1 MCCSLHSFYCIY
13 KWKIC
18 SESCTNAALLLFSLT
33 LSTASV
39 FSLPHTLSLT
49 LLCHP
54 YLTALKYNIWSG
66 WISHLWW
73 PHSVKVKILTVVKN
87 CLPRIVCFSS
97 LHSSTHYPSSCPVYF
112 LLAPG
117 QKFTGFVESEYVEQL
132 YDDLVLKGGQCCP
145 SLIWHIWQIPCKHS
159 EIVTHGCQRQTN
171 TGIYIYLFI

>member
-1 MCCSLHSFYCIY
+1 MKDLFRVLHQCSPPAVFIDSKHSVCIFLASY
-13 KWKIC
+13 
-18 SESCTNAALLLFSLT
+18 TLFNPSMSSL
-33 LSTASV
+33 
-39 FSLPHTLSLT
+39 
-49 LLCHP
+49 HP